1 MGFTLLAQQYVRQ
14 AAQQYRT
21 AQVATADPAR
31 LVLMM
36 YDGAL
41 RFAGQGR
48 QAIEDGDVEKANAH
62 LGRAQDIVTELT
74 AVLNPEAGAIA
85 ENLQQM
91 YDFIGSRLVEAN
103 VKKDVAPLAEAV
115 GLLEELRETWRQLV
129 EGDGGVDDDTSTG

>member
-1 MGFTLLAQQYVRQ
+1 MLAQQYVRQ

-115 GLLEELRETWRQLV
+115 GLMEELRETWRQLV